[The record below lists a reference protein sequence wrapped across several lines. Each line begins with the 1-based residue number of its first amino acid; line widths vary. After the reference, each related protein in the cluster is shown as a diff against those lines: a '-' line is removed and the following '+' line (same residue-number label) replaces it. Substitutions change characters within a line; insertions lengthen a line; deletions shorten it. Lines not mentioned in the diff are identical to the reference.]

1 VTAYRRLVQLTA
13 SVTIVLGIAIVA
25 VTLANGVGVG
35 LLIGALFVAA
45 GVGRLVMLRRRT
57 RR

>member
-1 VTAYRRLVQLTA
+1 MTAYRRLVQLTA

-25 VTLANGVGVG
+25 VTLANGVGIG

-57 RR
+57 

>member
-1 VTAYRRLVQLTA
+1 MTAYRRLVQLTA

-45 GVGRLVMLRRRT
+45 GVGRLVMLRRGAG
-57 RR
+57 

>member
-1 VTAYRRLVQLTA
+1 MTAYRRLVQLTA

-45 GVGRLVMLRRRT
+45 GVGRLVMLRRGT